1 MEKQSAE
8 ERNRDWQASP
18 NPSDFL
24 GTSLVEA
31 SCCPCGVYGRT
42 SRRLRAALGGRDAD
56 DLPEDGCVAPDC
68 VQFAICFP
76 FYGCLLAKLQTTV
89 RSFYDIE
96 GADVSDWCAG
106 CLCPCV
112 TLVRNEKE
120 ILLRESQHLRLK
132 NVIDRDS
139 SVLEPYRPPAPMENP
154 IDQYRPSAP
163 MEKPVDQYRPSA
175 PMENPIPLPNI
186 PRSAIMTPDDIGSSL
201 DTRILPSIAEEPSN
215 AVDPVASVDTTVVEV
230 HDLGQDKDL
239 VPVHGTSTAHRL
251 EDDIATL
258 INPPAIDT
266 SHELRHDTQTTHME
280 VPGTGHSV
288 DQDQLELLN
297 LTGNDSSKHDIHRDQ
312 TAPKARPVTPHELED
327 DAVAPPTRRGPVPH
341 SLDEDEAT
349 SNKST
354 PRRPH
359 KLRDDK

>member
-31 SCCPCGVYGRT
+31 TCCPCGVYGRT

-56 DLPEDGCVAPDC
+56 DLPEEGCVAPDC
-68 VQFAICFP
+68 VQFAVCFP

-96 GADVSDWCAG
+96 GADVSDWCLG

-120 ILLRESQHLRLK
+120 ILLRESQHQRLK
-132 NVIDRDS
+132 NVLDRDS

-154 IDQYRPSAP
+154 IDQYRPTVP
-163 MEKPVDQYRPSA
+163 IEKPVDKYRPSG
-175 PMENPIPLPNI
+175 PMENPVPLPNI
-186 PRSAIMTPDDIGSSL
+186 PRSTIMSPDDIESSL
-201 DTRILPSIAEEPSN
+201 DTRILPSIA
-215 AVDPVASVDTTVVEV
+215 
-230 HDLGQDKDL
+230 
-239 VPVHGTSTAHRL
+239 

-266 SHELRHDTQTTHME
+266 SHELRHDAQTAHIE

-297 LTGNDSSKHDIHRDQ
+297 LAGNDSSKHDIDQDQ
-312 TAPKARPVTPHELED
+312 TAPKARPVTPHELQD
-327 DAVAPPTRRGPVPH
+327 DAVAPPTRPGPVPH

-349 SNKST
+349 SSKST